1 MTKAY
6 LWITENWQL
15 VGATLIL
22 MTLLG
27 MSGTI
32 TQSVR
37 QAKNGLKEVFTPL
50 GLIIFLGIIYMV
62 YRIWLNIQATI

>member
-1 MTKAY
+1 MKIY
-6 LWITENWQL
+6 SWITDNWQL

-50 GLIIFLGIIYMV
+50 GLIIFLGIIYMA